1 MVKFYMCVVAVV
13 IKYKDKECFAYPYL
27 DQKSS
32 HIFCDC
38 ESIDPSSN
46 RIHNQQNF
54 SANVE
59 RRDHRSNKRAIQMV
73 LFDLN
78 RHSTFTLPKVFSV
91 VSIPV
96 KPNFLPKVLHYRC
109 LIFKAYDLMNFA
121 VQKSLF

>member
-1 MVKFYMCVVAVV
+1 MFYIPLLTV
-13 IKYKDKECFAYPYL
+13 

-32 HIFCDC
+32 HIFCNR

-46 RIHNQQNF
+46 RMHNQQNF

-59 RRDHRSNKRAIQMV
+59 RRDHKSNKRAIQMV

-96 KPNFLPKVLHYRC
+96 KPNFLPKGS
-109 LIFKAYDLMNFA
+109 
-121 VQKSLF
+121 SLQMPHLQSI